1 MPLWHFWPI
10 VVSDSTLYPIQ
21 QLIHICS
28 PLKKKMELPGFGELS
43 EIVFTYLWT
52 YPPSSSVSDIYNNF
66 WVCQLSVDIFYY
78 TLYVFI
84 YIIIKYLYFVQVV
97 RENMKDFLIFL
108 YFIKILNLDINKLL
122 YLDIYKRKS
131 LHISLS
137 VHILCTLIYTY
148 IMYIMQ

>member
-10 VVSDSTLYPIQ
+10 VVSHSTLYLIQ

-28 PLKKKMELPGFGELS
+28 PLKKKWNFWALVSCPRSCLHTYELIHL
-43 EIVFTYLWT
+43 LQ
-52 YPPSSSVSDIYNNF
+52 SDIYNNF

-84 YIIIKYLYFVQVV
+84 CIIIKYFDFVQVV

-108 YFIKILNLDINKLL
+108 DFIKILNLDINKLL
-122 YLDIYKRKS
+122 YLDIYKSKS

-137 VHILCTLIYTY
+137 IHILCTLCSRPIP
-148 IMYIMQ
+148 